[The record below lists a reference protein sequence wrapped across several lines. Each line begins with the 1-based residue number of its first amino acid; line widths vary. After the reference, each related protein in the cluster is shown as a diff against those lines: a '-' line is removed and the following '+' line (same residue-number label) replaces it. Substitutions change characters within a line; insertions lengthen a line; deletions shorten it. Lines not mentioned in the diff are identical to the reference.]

1 MHQTETDHE
10 QTTSWRDKTLK
21 TAGVGYLLGDLSGI
35 AASMARG
42 EFKTSWATAGGY
54 ATWMLGGL
62 GAAIYGNPNA
72 EKQIE
77 ILAHK
82 LEKFLVTH
90 GARVTVADHDRMDL
104 LRGKDGLGANLD
116 RFLHEHPTEILNAS
130 YAVGAGMLMKDGWKE
145 ITNAGKHVLPR
156 AMNKAAFANVSSR
169 FWLGGLVLAG
179 ALGGLLIKEDADAA
193 GKVDPHSISSRV
205 VGFFKEKPMRW
216 SGSCYWLGNLF
227 ALKQVF
233 DDKRNSHLMPYKA
246 KPHVFSFL
254 TVAAYVVSNGL
265 LALSSRDQIR
275 EEKFKPEHLAQ
286 LEQVAAEIIAA
297 QPPQLQAQLLT
308 QAAFYIAQ
316 EKKITLTPE
325 QISRDLIARVSES
338 SKRHLA
344 QGTEN
349 SWAGRVVNS
358 NTASATIV

>member
-1 MHQTETDHE
+1 MSDTKTEKTE
-10 QTTSWRDKTLK
+10 TSWRDKTLK

-42 EFKTSWATAGGY
+42 EFKSSWATAGGY
-54 ATWMLGGL
+54 ATWVLGGL
-62 GAAIYGNPNA
+62 GAATYGNPDA
-72 EKQIE
+72 EKQLE

-82 LEKFLVTH
+82 LEKFMVTH

-130 YAVGAGMLMKDGWKE
+130 YAVGAGMLVKDGWKE
-145 ITNAGKHVLPR
+145 IANAGKHVLPR

-216 SGSCYWLGNLF
+216 SGSCYWMGNIF
-227 ALKQVF
+227 ALKQAF
-233 DDKRNSHLMPYKA
+233 DDKRVASSMPHA
-246 KPHVFSFL
+246 IKPHVFSFL

-265 LALSSRDQIR
+265 LSLSSRDQIR
-275 EEKFKPEHLAQ
+275 EEKFKPEQLAQ

-297 QPPQLQAQLLT
+297 QPPQVQAQLLN
-308 QAAFYIAQ
+308 QAAFYLAQ
-316 EKKITLTPE
+316 EKKISQSPE
-325 QISRDLIARVSES
+325 QIARDLIARVSES

-344 QGTEN
+344 ST
-349 SWAGRVVNS
+349 S
-358 NTASATIV
+358 SATWIDKQTITNQEIAR